1 LLTLFQDRVQIGI
14 RLSENPKSLNDL
26 PPLVSAL
33 ERSFSSNIV
42 LDVHRAG
49 QSFNSMSEQL
59 QMDFRNPESDLRKMF
74 PSLDTGYGLKE
85 VYALDLGL

>member
-1 LLTLFQDRVQIGI
+1 M
-14 RLSENPKSLNDL
+14 
-26 PPLVSAL
+26 
-33 ERSFSSNIV
+33 